1 MDTSRGKLLDDA
13 PGVIGLAPGELPPL
27 PDDLLTNRDG
37 ARIDPRRWFAH
48 PDRPFEIEIGC
59 GKGGF
64 ILQHAL
70 AHGELNILGIEIAKE
85 FYFYT
90 ADRLRRRA
98 LTNVR
103 MLCADAGDF
112 LVWRC
117 PPAIVRTL
125 HLYYSDPWP
134 KNKHHKN
141 RVVQHRFLSEAW
153 RVLMPGGELRIVT
166 DHDELWQWCEQ
177 HIAPWTSAALAHAPS
192 SPVPEFIRAALPA
205 ASPFERDAF
214 SPPTWVEE
222 GETVGTNYERK
233 FTGDSA
239 GGKQPHACVLRKPAH
254 LPG

>member
-27 PDDLLTNRDG
+27 PDDLLSNRDG
-37 ARIDPRRWFAH
+37 ARIDPRQWFAH
-48 PDRPFEIEIGC
+48 PGRRFEIEIGC

-64 ILQHAL
+64 ILQHAQ
-70 AHGELNILGIEIAKE
+70 ANPEVNILGIEIAKE

-98 LTNVR
+98 LGNVR

-117 PPAIVRTL
+117 PPDIADVI

-134 KNKHHKN
+134 KAKHHKN
-141 RVVQHRFLSEAW
+141 RVMQHRFLGEAW
-153 RVLMPGGELRIVT
+153 RVLKPGGELRVVT
-166 DHDELWQWCEQ
+166 DHDELWAWCER
-177 HIAPWTSAALAHAPS
+177 HIGEWTVPPGEA
-192 SPVPEFIRAALPA
+192 SPVPPGVRVRISPGQA
-205 ASPFERDAF
+205 PFERRAF
-214 SPPTWVEE
+214 LPPTWVEE

-233 FTGDSA
+233 FTGESA
-239 GGKQPHACVLRKPAH
+239 GGKQPHACVLVKAMPSA
-254 LPG
+254 

>member
-13 PGVIGLAPGELPPL
+13 PGVIGIAPGELPPL

-37 ARIDPRRWFAH
+37 ARIDPRRWFQN
-48 PDRPFEIEIGC
+48 PSRRFELEIGC

-64 ILQHAL
+64 ILQHAQ
-70 AHGELNILGIEIAKE
+70 AHPDVNILGIEIAKE

-112 LVWRC
+112 LTWRC
-117 PPAIVRTL
+117 PTGVIDTI

-134 KNKHHKN
+134 KAKHHKN
-141 RVVQHRFLSEAW
+141 RVVQNRFLAEAW
-153 RVLMPGGELRIVT
+153 RVLKPGGDLRVVT
-166 DHDELWQWCEQ
+166 DHDELWEWCER
-177 HIAPWTSAALAHAPS
+177 HFAVWTRPLAVDVN
-192 SPVPEFIRAALPA
+192 VPEHLKRELVSDRAPFTA
-205 ASPFERDAF
+205 APFT
-214 SPPTWVEE
+214 PPNWVEE

-233 FTGDSA
+233 FTGESA
-239 GGKQPHACVLRKPAH
+239 GGKQPHACVLIKRF
-254 LPG
+254 